1 MVIMVISNKG
11 NYMHFCFP
19 ILSICH
25 IAVIKIYSFYNKKSI
40 YKITHDDTFIF
51 TSERKKKKKT

>member
-19 ILSICH
+19 ILSTCH
-25 IAVIKIYSFYNKKSI
+25 IAVIKVYSFYNKNSI
-40 YKITHDDTFIF
+40 YKITWWHFL
-51 TSERKKKKKT
+51 SSLPLKEKKKT